1 MTKLEELINELCPDG
16 VEYVKIKDY
25 FIRLKGTPITAAKMK
40 EIASNDGEIKVFAG
54 GKTVI
59 NAYEKDIPKAN
70 ITRVPAVLVQSRGVI
85 DVVYYDNPFTFKN
98 EMWAY
103 THNEQTT
110 VKYLYYFL
118 STQVNKMRESASGMG
133 SLPQI
138 SLKVTEEMQIP
149 LPPLSIQSEI
159 VHILDSFTLLTA
171 ELTAE
176 LTARQKQYAFYRD
189 YLLDFS
195 NENVTK
201 KIPDIDCSN
210 VEYKRLGDIATAIY
224 RGAGIKRDEVT
235 ETGIPCV
242 RYGEIYTTY
251 NVTFNN
257 CVSHTDEDKIQNKKY
272 FEHGDVLFAITGES
286 VEEIAKSCVYLGHDK
301 CLAGG
306 DIVVLK
312 HNQNPK
318 YMAYVL
324 STTNAQSQKSKGK
337 VKSKVVHSSVPAIS
351 DIIIPIPPLAEQEKI
366 ANMIVRFD
374 HLCNDISN
382 GLPAEIEARK
392 KQYEYYR
399 DTLLSFDDKA
409 CSQIVKVERERELTR
424 SKAIK
429 WLKLS
434 DVSLK
439 ITDGMHNLPKD
450 VFPIGDYPIISAQN
464 VNNGLITTTTNKYV
478 NEATFVSENKR
489 TNLTNGDVLLT
500 IVGAIGRIAI
510 VENDL
515 KALCQR
521 SLCVIKPNYS
531 IICSKYLK
539 FVLESTPVQN
549 YIIKNAHGAAQKGLY
564 LKQVSDICIPVPSL
578 EEQERIVSI
587 LDRFDKLCNDISE
600 GLPAEIE
607 ARQKQYEYYRD
618 KLLSFKEKNHA

>member
-189 YLLDFS
+189 YLLDFN
-195 NENVTK
+195 NEDVTK

-251 NVTFNN
+251 NVTFND

-366 ANMIVRFD
+366 AKMIERFD

-409 CSQIVKVERERELTR
+409 CSQIVKVERERANT
-424 SKAIK
+424 
-429 WLKLS
+429 
-434 DVSLK
+434 
-439 ITDGMHNLPKD
+439 
-450 VFPIGDYPIISAQN
+450 Q
-464 VNNGLITTTTNKYV
+464 
-478 NEATFVSENKR
+478 
-489 TNLTNGDVLLT
+489 
-500 IVGAIGRIAI
+500 
-510 VENDL
+510 
-515 KALCQR
+515 
-521 SLCVIKPNYS
+521 
-531 IICSKYLK
+531 
-539 FVLESTPVQN
+539 
-549 YIIKNAHGAAQKGLY
+549 
-564 LKQVSDICIPVPSL
+564 
-578 EEQERIVSI
+578 
-587 LDRFDKLCNDISE
+587 
-600 GLPAEIE
+600 
-607 ARQKQYEYYRD
+607 
-618 KLLSFKEKNHA
+618 

>member
-16 VEYVKIKDY
+16 VEYKKIADVCN
-25 FIRLKGTPITAAKMK
+25 FNRGTSLVSKNAKSGNIPVISGGQKAA
-40 EIASNDGEIKVFAG
+40 F
-54 GKTVI
+54 
-59 NAYEKDIPKAN
+59 Y
-70 ITRVPAVLVQSRGVI
+70 
-85 DVVYYDNPFTFKN
+85 
-98 EMWAY
+98 
-103 THNEQTT
+103 HNEANRTGTT
-110 VKYLYYFL
+110 ITVAGSGAYAGYVSIWYEPIFVCDAFSVEPKNADELDIKYLYHYL
-118 STQVNKMRESASGMG
+118 TNNQKKIYNKKTGAGIPHVHGKDIAKFS
-133 SLPQI
+133 
-138 SLKVTEEMQIP
+138 IP

-195 NENVTK
+195 NEDVTK

-251 NVTFNN
+251 NVIFNN

-366 ANMIVRFD
+366 ANMIERFD

-424 SKAIK
+424 IKAIK

-434 DVSLK
+434 DIVTTERGKRVVRSDLSQEIGYPVYQNALK
-439 ITDGMHNLPKD
+439 PLGYYTDKNRNANSVFVIGAGAAGEIGYSYVDYWAADDCFTFVCDDKLNQRYLYFLLMSKQVYLKNNVRKSSIPRLPK
-450 VFPIGDYPIISAQN
+450 IA
-464 VNNGLITTTTNKYV
+464 L
-478 NEATFVSENKR
+478 ENM
-489 TNLTNGDVLLT
+489 
-500 IVGAIGRIAI
+500 
-510 VENDL
+510 E
-515 KALCQR
+515 
-521 SLCVIKPNYS
+521 
-531 IICSKYLK
+531 
-539 FVLESTPVQN
+539 
-549 YIIKNAHGAAQKGLY
+549 
-564 LKQVSDICIPVPSL
+564 IPVPPL